1 MKQEQLIALVERRH
15 EKATDLL
22 LREKREEYERKNDR
36 LHNFKVAARMDNE
49 TPEQALWGMYKKHIV
64 SMIDMIHDTV
74 FGTVPS
80 EAMMNAKMNDL
91 HNYLYLLEGLLEE
104 RRNGERG

>member
-1 MKQEQLIALVERRH
+1 MKQEELIALVEKRH
-15 EKATDLL
+15 EKATHLL
-22 LREKREEYERKNDR
+22 LYEKREEYERQNDR
-36 LHNFKVAARMDNE
+36 LHNFKVAARIDME
-49 TPEQALWGMYKKHIV
+49 TPEKSLWGMYKKHIV
-64 SMIDMIHDTV
+64 SLIDMINDTV

-80 EAMMNAKMNDL
+80 DKMMDAKMNDL